1 MDPYEQKLF
10 NLFKNFEIDGKL
22 NESGLRNLCQTLQL
36 KERLTLLISILFKN
50 GTKTGVTF
58 DEFREG
64 LLHVITSEDD
74 DTSASTTTQVSPTTK
89 PSSDNESD
97 REISPKYIVGTKK
110 YGRRSRPTQNS
121 DDLINDTSDSDNE
134 TTTIIVA
141 SPEKKQSKVQRSVS
155 QSDVHGTKRRRPLY
169 STKLKRCASLP
180 LQKASKLEIRL
191 RQLRQE
197 REINEDSM
205 DESDNLIK
213 MSLLSQ
219 NLRVVWNSFEAGDV
233 LNFPQLE
240 IVCERVGLHKIAAK
254 LAAEEVFEKLS
265 IKRDGGIK
273 FDDFLNLLQSDS
285 DMFSSVENIGQKSV
299 NFNNLEK
306 KEDTQQVYQDIVPI
320 FSTESGCISNEDIV
334 TMWTTANVPDPER
347 LLNNLGFLSKTIKL
361 SELCNVLEEEIQ
373 RQNTPDVLSTLL
385 KASVALHK
393 SEISSLRHSFR
404 QLAEENKKLF
414 TDNKEINLRASILA
428 QEIDERHSNLED
440 STRSEIKSLE
450 NRHNEA
456 IRELTNQLTAERE
469 QLGHLNSRLEL
480 KIKTME
486 TEELKLRQ
494 ELLSLKDD
502 NCALENEQAE
512 LHKQITELL
521 EQNIKLN
528 QDISEMEVGG
538 GTDERIDSHNE
549 EMLDLIEKIET
560 LQMENSNL
568 RDKNDELQS
577 DVESLNVEV
586 MRWKNKSKVTRET
599 LSIDEQEAI
608 TSAAI
613 KRRGDSPSK
622 SRNVEESPR
631 MGKVRKFSNDIE
643 ETENSGEWMALNS
656 ELASSTPNPKAIL
669 AHQKNDEEVIEQMK
683 RKMLEL
689 EEKVSEYKSKIEES
703 TSVVGSSTTSN
714 NNNNNNDD
722 ISADDLTKFKNEN
735 ERLQNR
741 IKELEDNLELMSK
754 EYENCED
761 YWQAKVNE
769 ERLLFDDDQRQSDE
783 KFAELLQKMSELE
796 DQFAAQVEKNNGRLS
811 PIDEKCQ
818 LESQYIEL
826 ENEMEELKVHAQS
839 LLDEKDK
846 ELEALKLEVTQLQNQ
861 SIASLK
867 TPPRVVSPDNV
878 SIASSPI
885 SYLLNQNTIT
895 GPIRDYQN
903 PNYVSKKNHD
913 VMQEEVIMEEPIR
926 IISPIQKPPSSN
938 HSQHSQQPEISET
951 SKELLEVNEALSLI
965 SNKSAVSNSIQ
976 SLNEINDGAAS
987 LTSVNEGHERLRKM
1001 KMIMD
1006 QMKEEIQ
1013 ELATQ
1018 RESLIM
1024 ELQQLQEARPI
1035 LANAYKSTHP
1045 NLSQKL
1051 ERLQMKNKHLQNVL
1065 RQQQHYTETIMYQT
1079 WHQQR
1084 QELNELRNR
1093 LEAQSIVI
1101 SEQATRLASADLLV
1115 KDLYVENSH
1124 LTATIQRME
1133 QQLARHSLMQQFAQ
1147 SKSQLGSMSSLM
1159 P

>member
-1 MDPYEQKLF
+1 ME
-10 NLFKNFEIDGKL
+10 
-22 NESGLRNLCQTLQL
+22 
-36 KERLTLLISILFKN
+36 
-50 GTKTGVTF
+50 
-58 DEFREG
+58 
-64 LLHVITSEDD
+64 
-74 DTSASTTTQVSPTTK
+74 TSASTTTQVSPTK

-134 TTTIIVA
+134 TTTTIVVA

-155 QSDVHGTKRRRPLY
+155 QSDVHGAKRRRPLY

-180 LQKASKLEIRL
+180 SQKASKLEIRL

-233 LNFPQLE
+233 LNFQQLE

-285 DMFSSVENIGQKSV
+285 DMFSSVENIGQKNV

-306 KEDTQQVYQDIVPI
+306 KEDTQVYQDIVPI

-334 TMWTTANVPDPER
+334 SMWTSANVPEPER
-347 LLNNLGFLSKTIKL
+347 LLHNLGFLSKTIKL

-393 SEISSLRHSFR
+393 SEISSLRQSFR
-404 QLAEENKKLF
+404 QLADENKKLF
-414 TDNKEINLRASILA
+414 TDNKEINRRASILA
-428 QEIDERHSNLED
+428 QEIDERHTNLED

-450 NRHNEA
+450 QRHNEA
-456 IRELTNQLTAERE
+456 IRELTIQLTAERE
-469 QLGHLNSRLEL
+469 QLGNLNSRLEL

-486 TEELKLRQ
+486 AEELKLRQ

-538 GTDERIDSHNE
+538 GADERTDSHNE

-656 ELASSTPNPKAIL
+656 ELASSTPIPKVL
-669 AHQKNDEEVIEQMK
+669 PTYQKKDEEAIEQMK
-683 RKMLEL
+683 RKILEL

-703 TSVVGSSTTSN
+703 KNVDTTSN
-714 NNNNNNDD
+714 NISNNHD
-722 ISADDLTKFKNEN
+722 ISVDDLTKFKNEN

-741 IKELEDNLELMSK
+741 VKELEDNLELMSK

-761 YWQAKVNE
+761 YWQAKLNE

-818 LESQYIEL
+818 LESQYLEL

-846 ELEALKLEVTQLQNQ
+846 EIESMKLELTQLQNQ

-867 TPPRVVSPDNV
+867 TPPRAASPDNV

-903 PNYVSKKNHD
+903 PNYVSKKNSD
-913 VMQEEVIMEEPIR
+913 VVIEEPIVEEPVR

-965 SNKSAVSNSIQ
+965 SNKSVVSNSIQ

-987 LTSVNEGHERLRKM
+987 PTSVNEGHERLRKM
-1001 KMIMD
+1001 KIIMD

-1051 ERLQMKNKHLQNVL
+1051 ERLQIKNKHLQNVL

-1133 QQLARHSLMQQFAQ
+1133 QQIARHNLLQQFAQ
-1147 SKSQLGSMSSLM
+1147 SKSQMGSMSSIM